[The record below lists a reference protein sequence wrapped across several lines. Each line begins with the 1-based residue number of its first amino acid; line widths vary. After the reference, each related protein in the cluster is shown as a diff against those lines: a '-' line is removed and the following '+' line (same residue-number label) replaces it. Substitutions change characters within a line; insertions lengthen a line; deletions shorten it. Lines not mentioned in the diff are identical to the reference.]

1 VQGTAD
7 GDLPPSQSYYAARA
21 IPGAELLSLDAG
33 THLAIYTTPTPPQLK
48 PTSSSSSSREPG
60 DDPPSMCGPTSP
72 FGRTTA
78 RQVSLAI
85 AQPCRP

>member
-33 THLAIYTTPTPPQLK
+33 THLAIYTHPDAAAAQTHVVELLLA
-48 PTSSSSSSREPG
+48 G
-60 DDPPSMCGPTSP
+60 A
-72 FGRTTA
+72 GR
-78 RQVSLAI
+78 
-85 AQPCRP
+85 